1 MNRYDTRDPFHIA
14 SKLGVEIIHTNTLKS
29 LKGMYRV
36 IKRNRFII
44 LNSNNSHK
52 MNRIVCAHELGHDC
66 LHRDYAKK
74 NVLKEFMLYDISTR
88 QEYEANVFAAAL
100 LLDDE
105 TMLEYVK
112 DGYDAEQIASAT
124 GTDINLVALKID
136 TLIREGYP
144 LREQWYNSRF
154 LR

>member
-1 MNRYDTRDPFHIA
+1 
-14 SKLGVEIIHTNTLKS
+14 
-29 LKGMYRV
+29 
-36 IKRNRFII
+36 
-44 LNSNNSHK
+44 

-74 NVLKEFMLYDISTR
+74 NVLKEVMLYDISTR